1 MACSPHGRSGHTLL
15 VVLESSTCYSN
26 TPGRGR
32 GGGGVSGEDREVR
45 RHLLVDINIEVSLIH
60 YLFSNQLLNHILQ
73 CDNSYKLGLREREGG
88 RRERG
93 RRERERVSVPYTRHV
108 PQRFHHLLCT
118 PSTDDLQWNVH

>member
-1 MACSPHGRSGHTLL
+1 M
-15 VVLESSTCYSN
+15 
-26 TPGRGR
+26 
-32 GGGGVSGEDREVR
+32 
-45 RHLLVDINIEVSLIH
+45 DINIEVSLIH

-73 CDNSYKLGLREREGG
+73 CDNSNKLGLREREGG

-93 RRERERVSVPYTRHV
+93 RVSVLVTGLPYTLHV